1 MSELASASLIDLA
14 KAIDNIDHAL
24 SILIHENRNFLS
36 SSIVSD
42 IYLANE
48 RLIDQICNAQ
58 GECFTIES
66 KNLLLTKAIGIRE
79 KASIM
84 KEIVSINSAI

>member
-1 MSELASASLIDLA
+1 MSNLASISLIDLE

-24 SILIHENRNFLS
+24 SILINNNQKFLCR
-36 SSIVSD
+36 SIVSD

-48 RLIDQICNAQ
+48 KLIDQICHTQ
-58 GECFTIES
+58 SECFTVKHRS
-66 KNLLLTKAIGIRE
+66 LLLTKAIGIRE

-84 KEIVSINSAI
+84 KEMISINSAI

>member
-1 MSELASASLIDLA
+1 MSESVSISLIDLA

-84 KEIVSINSAI
+84 KEIVSVNSAI